1 MGDDSSAPD
10 GVPEAL
16 STPLKGPAG
25 PPTADKLPKTLT
37 KRERNEARKQAELER
52 YHTKAAK
59 PAVEEAEAAKPE
71 AAKPPKKS
79 KKGEKRKQ
87 EERLS
92 QLNASNR
99 ELKERRVH
107 RTAAWR
113 LQMAYQSDA
122 MFTSDRTIADMEKD
136 VEKLGT
142 LAMRLRSGQLLK
154 HESEASEGDVLSQL
168 GALEAAIHKLSS
180 RICTQR
186 EDLLDPGTDG
196 EFSDEEDVCEEKR
209 APLVDALDMVICD
222 SEDDEVQ
229 DIAEE
234 KGDEN
239 GVSDWVAAVCDL
251 ELTVNGYVRLA
262 STSPRGVA
270 GLFLRGLLPGE
281 GRAARP

>member
-1 MGDDSSAPD
+1 MAQ
-10 GVPEAL
+10 
-16 STPLKGPAG
+16 
-25 PPTADKLPKTLT
+25 TLT

-122 MFTSDRTIADMEKD
+122 MFTSDRC
-136 VEKLGT
+136 
-142 LAMRLRSGQLLK
+142 
-154 HESEASEGDVLSQL
+154 
-168 GALEAAIHKLSS
+168 SS
-180 RICTQR
+180 
-186 EDLLDPGTDG
+186 PWP
-196 EFSDEEDVCEEKR
+196 KP
-209 APLVDALDMVICD
+209 AP
-222 SEDDEVQ
+222 
-229 DIAEE
+229 
-234 KGDEN
+234 
-239 GVSDWVAAVCDL
+239 
-251 ELTVNGYVRLA
+251 
-262 STSPRGVA
+262 
-270 GLFLRGLLPGE
+270 
-281 GRAARP
+281 